1 MKKDTD
7 KYWRIGIYAF
17 LIIGLFIAG
26 IESPYLIMMEGI
38 AIVLYMP
45 WLYADWI
52 RPYLRERKERQAE
65 QFERDKLAA
74 MEKFVQQQKEAES
87 KRIDEAVNSAVQSA
101 AAANQSDPKKQV
113 YQRMVSSL
121 KAEAEAK
128 AQAETKVQSGTKEL
142 ADTKTRTEERAQAK
156 GTARA
161 ETENRPAV
169 FDPEKYVRFLG
180 DLRLSAFPKGS
191 GVFLAPEEEIGNL
204 SDRFFADSGILSYDG
219 QPVSEEEKLRAMR
232 QILAFGS
239 QWRRGST
246 ESRDTRKIRS
256 VSGKLSQIIRED
268 EEESFC
274 LDGGNYL
281 PDGVDTYVTCLSFCY
296 DPKAVWSDLEDRRKS
311 RLKEAEDQFRRSGG
325 KISYMNEDRR
335 DWGYDGALQDEN
347 IEVCTFGRNKLYLK
361 DPFGLS
367 GVFYYE
373 DLVTI
378 KQ

>member
-1 MKKDTD
+1 MKKDTA
-7 KYWRIGIYAF
+7 KYWRLGIYAF
-17 LIIGLFIAG
+17 LIIGILLAGYRSSGLMIA
-26 IESPYLIMMEGI
+26 EGI
-38 AIVLYMP
+38 AIGLYIP
-45 WLYADWI
+45 YLFADWI
-52 RPYLRERKERQAE
+52 LPYLKERKKRQAE
-65 QFERDKLAA
+65 QFERDKMAA
-74 MEKFVQQQKEAES
+74 MEKIVQQQKAAES
-87 KRIDEAVNSAVQSA
+87 KRIDEAVDSAVQSA
-101 AAANQSDPKKQV
+101 APAKQSDPKKQA

-128 AQAETKVQSGTKEL
+128 AQAQ
-142 ADTKTRTEERAQAK
+142 
-156 GTARA
+156 
-161 ETENRPAV
+161 TENRPAV

-180 DLRLSAFPKGS
+180 DLRLSAFPKDS

-246 ESRDTRKIRS
+246 EGRDTRKIRS

-296 DPKAVWSDLEDRRKS
+296 DPKAVWSDLEDRQKS